1 MIYSR
6 WGNGSVWYCFWN
18 KYKAE
23 MKFKLPTTILKRKQ
37 TFQIYDVP
45 SYYITYGQIKDRGI
59 SSILDEIKNFYHKN
73 GGRRPR
79 EKDLMTLISY
89 VNKFVKN
96 VDDEFKLPTFIYNNW
111 IEPIKNSKYGRV
123 FKRMV

>member
-23 MKFKLPTTILKRKQ
+23 MKFKLPTNLLKNKQ

-45 SYYITYGQIKDRGI
+45 SYYITYGHIKQHGI
-59 SSILDEIKNFYHKN
+59 SKVLDEINAFYRKHGK
-73 GGRRPR
+73 RVK
-79 EKDLMTLISY
+79 EKEMMNLMLY
-89 VNKFVKN
+89 VNKFVKS
-96 VDDEFKLPTFIYNNW
+96 VDDHFKPKTFFYHNW
-111 IEPIKNSKYGRV
+111 LLPIKNSKYGRIL
-123 FKRMV
+123 KRVV